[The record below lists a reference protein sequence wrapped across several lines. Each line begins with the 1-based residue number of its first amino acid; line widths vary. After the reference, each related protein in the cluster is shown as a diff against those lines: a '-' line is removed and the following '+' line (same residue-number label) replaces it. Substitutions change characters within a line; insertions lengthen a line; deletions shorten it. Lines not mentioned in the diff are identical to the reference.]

1 MSEPI
6 SFEEAKKR
14 AVELRGEL
22 DQYSYQYYVKDNPS
36 ISDHD
41 YDVLYHEL
49 VQLETE
55 YPDLITS
62 DSPTQ
67 RVGGQVLP
75 GFTKVVHEIPMLSLG
90 NAFDREDLISFD
102 ERIKRLLP
110 DEDIQYICELK
121 IDGLA
126 ISLKYENGQL
136 VQARTRGDGTIGED
150 ITQNIRTVKSVPLRL
165 QKPYSIEVRGECY
178 MPKSSFIALNKE
190 REENGEDVFANP
202 RNAALW
208 WLASIR
214 S

>member
-1 MSEPI
+1 M
-6 SFEEAKKR
+6 
-14 AVELRGEL
+14 
-22 DQYSYQYYVKDNPS
+22 
-36 ISDHD
+36 
-41 YDVLYHEL
+41 LYHEL

-136 VQARTRGDGTIGED
+136 VQA
-150 ITQNIRTVKSVPLRL
+150 K
-165 QKPYSIEVRGECY
+165 
-178 MPKSSFIALNKE
+178 NK
-190 REENGEDVFANP
+190 RRRDD
-202 RNAALW
+202 W
-208 WLASIR
+208 
-214 S
+214 